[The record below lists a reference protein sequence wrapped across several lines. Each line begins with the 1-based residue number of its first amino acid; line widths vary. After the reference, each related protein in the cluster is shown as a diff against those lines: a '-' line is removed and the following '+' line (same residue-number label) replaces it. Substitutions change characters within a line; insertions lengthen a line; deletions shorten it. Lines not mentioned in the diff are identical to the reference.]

1 MPPRKSARFYKL
13 IESFQL
19 PSPPSLSTPMHISSS
34 QSSPSLL
41 SYSNSPT
48 SPSSLLLTPSPT
60 SERGP
65 IIIVPSG
72 FEHKSSGE
80 QQREKDEEMTCPGAP
95 RLKYIDLPDY

>member
-1 MPPRKSARFYKL
+1 MPLRKSASFSKL

-34 QSSPSLL
+34 QSSPSLM
-41 SYSNSPT
+41 SYSNSPS

-65 IIIVPSG
+65 IVIVPFG
-72 FEHKSSGE
+72 FENKSSGE
-80 QQREKDEEMTCPGAP
+80 QQRGKDEEMTCPGAP
-95 RLKYIDLPDY
+95 RSKHIDLPDY

>member
-1 MPPRKSARFYKL
+1 MPLRRAILSKL

-41 SYSNSPT
+41 SYSDSPT
-48 SPSSLLLTPSPT
+48 SPVSLLLTPSPT

-65 IIIVPSG
+65 IVIVPSG
-72 FEHKSSGE
+72 FEHKGSGE
-80 QQREKDEEMTCPGAP
+80 QQCEKDEEMTCPGAP
-95 RLKYIDLPDY
+95 RSKHIDLPDY